1 MLKRKGMLL
10 YKHPYLKLNDIFIQM
25 EDSSST
31 LSFGIWKYLVY
42 LDHLVDTWKN
52 TLLCIKN

>member
-10 YKHPYLKLNDIFIQM
+10 YKHPYLKLNDVFIQM

-31 LSFGIWKYLVY
+31 LSFRIWKYLVY

-52 TLLCIKN
+52 TLH